1 MLKRIYLLL
10 FACLFAIAGYAQK
23 EKACKD
29 KLKDAT
35 RAYDE
40 GRVSEV
46 EILIKDC
53 LKDLDRAKQK
63 EAYRLLTL
71 SGLYLDD
78 RDMAEHNMREFLRI
92 EKEYKPVR
100 GTGENADQPEFVELF
115 DKFHTKPIY
124 LYGLKLGVSYSI
136 TQSTMA
142 FSVDDNAKTSTF
154 NPRVGFL
161 IGGMFDIPVTDNLHL
176 GAEAYYAT
184 RNYTHTESLLGFT
197 DVVFQENQSMVE
209 VPVYARYLFGN
220 TDKRFRPF
228 VTAGVFADLV
238 LSSTA
243 EVTRTDL
250 IGDTKKE
257 FKLLGEDMTPQR
269 KKLNFGAMVGAGF
282 LLKTKG
288 GFFTVD
294 FRYNFGLTNIVKT
307 SERGA
312 NVPLIYRY
320 GYIDDNMVISPFTF
334 SLGFFI
340 PKYNPRLK
348 KEYRRVVPQKSGNR
362 KRKRRRKK

>member
-1 MLKRIYLLL
+1 MLRRIYLLM
-10 FACLFAIAGYAQK
+10 FACLLSLAGYAQK

-46 EILIKDC
+46 ENLIKDC
-53 LKDLDRAKQK
+53 LKDLDKAKQK

-71 SGLYLDD
+71 SGLYLDNQ
-78 RDMAEHNMREFLRI
+78 DMAEHNMREFLRI

-100 GTGENADQPEFVELF
+100 GTGEGSDQPEFIELF

-124 LYGLKLGVSYSI
+124 LYGLKLGVSYSL

-142 FSVDDNAKTSTF
+142 FSVDDNAKLSQF
-154 NPRVGFL
+154 NPRIGFL
-161 IGGMFDIPVTDNLHL
+161 IGGMFDVPITDNIHV
-176 GAEAYYAT
+176 GVEAYYAT
-184 RNYTHTESLLGFT
+184 RSFQHTESLLNFT
-197 DVVFQENQSMVE
+197 NVTFQESQAMVE
-209 VPVYARYLFGN
+209 VPIYLRYLFGN

-228 VTAGVFADLV
+228 LSGGVFADLM
-238 LSSTA
+238 LSSKA
-243 EVTRTDL
+243 DVTRRDS
-250 IGDTKKE
+250 IGDTQKE

-269 KKLNFGAMVGAGF
+269 KKINLGAMVGAGF

-288 GFFTVD
+288 GVFSLDV
-294 FRYNFGLTNIVKT
+294 RYNFGLTNIVKT
-307 SERGA
+307 SARGS
-312 NVPLIYRY
+312 NIPLIYRY
-320 GYIDDNMVISPFTF
+320 GYIDDNMVMSPITF

-348 KEYRRVVPQKSGNR
+348 KEYRRDLPQKRS
-362 KRKRRRKK
+362 KKRRRK